1 MEAFPIWLV
10 VATAG
15 LVAWVASWA
24 GTGVVLKALERR
36 AILDRPNQRSSH
48 ATPTARGGG
57 LALIPV
63 LIVVWG
69 AGALALPASAPALDV
84 VLALIALLAALS
96 WIDDLRGVA
105 IAVRLAA
112 QAAAVALGLWLLP
125 GDGLVF
131 QGLLPP
137 PLDAL
142 IAGLLWLWFINLFNF
157 MDGIDG
163 LAGVETV
170 TIGAGL
176 CLAALAAAWRPDAA
190 LYGLAAAAAAL
201 GFLRWNWPPARIFLG
216 DVGSVPLGFALGWL
230 LLWAAAAGLWA
241 TALILPLYYLAD
253 ATLTLGR
260 RALRGERLWQAH
272 RDHFYQRAARALGS
286 HLAVLRA
293 VLLANLAL
301 VGLAVA
307 AAAAPGG
314 GGAWL
319 VAGAAVVVA
328 LLWYLQRA
336 QAGEGHGG

>member
-1 MEAFPIWLV
+1 MDWVAMWLILPGTGLIAWAAARS
-10 VATAG
+10 ATG
-15 LVAWVASWA
+15 LVLRV
-24 GTGVVLKALERR
+24 LERH
-36 AILDRPNQRSSH
+36 AILDHPNQRSSH
-48 ATPTARGGG
+48 AAPTPRGGG

-69 AGALALPASAPALDV
+69 AGALVLPESAPTLDV

-96 WIDDLRGVA
+96 WLDDLRGVA
-105 IAVRLAA
+105 IAARLAT
-112 QAAAVALGLWLLP
+112 QAAAVALGLWTLP

-131 QGLLPP
+131 QGLVP
-137 PLDAL
+137 PLLDTL
-142 IAGLLWLWFINLFNF
+142 LAGLLWLWFINLFNF

-170 TIGAGL
+170 AIGAGL
-176 CLAALAAAWRPDAA
+176 CLAALAAGWRLDAA
-190 LYGLAAAAAAL
+190 LYSLAAAAAAL

-260 RALRGERLWQAH
+260 RALRGERVWQAH

-293 VLLANLAL
+293 VLVANLAL

-307 AAAAPGG
+307 AAAAPAG

-319 VAGAAVVVA
+319 VAGAAVVSA

-336 QAGEGHGG
+336 GAGEKHGG